1 MKKKN
6 VQSPAAQQYLTSN
19 ARTDKINTPRNLTP
33 ALCDR
38 LRRDLMDAC
47 RKVAETHGLMVEGG
61 DLSDI
66 NLRHGFDIG
75 FRVGIPTADGTLH
88 STEKAVFE
96 AFAEEFG
103 LNPSDYG
110 RIFKTNGEAFRITG
124 INPHRPKYPISAE
137 RLADGRA
144 YKFSVENIEM
154 YIKAA
159 EG

>member
-6 VQSPAAQQYLTSN
+6 VQSPAVQQYLTSN
-19 ARTDKINTPRNLTP
+19 ARTDKIITPRNLTP

-47 RKVAETHGLMVEGG
+47 RKVAEAHGLMVEGG
-61 DLSDI
+61 ELSDI

-75 FRVGIPTADGTLH
+75 FRVGIPMADGSLH

-96 AFAEEFG
+96 EFG
-103 LNPSDYG
+103 LNASDYG

-137 RLADGRA
+137 RLADGRG
-144 YKFSVENIEM
+144 YKFSVENIE
-154 YIKAA
+154 IFLKAA